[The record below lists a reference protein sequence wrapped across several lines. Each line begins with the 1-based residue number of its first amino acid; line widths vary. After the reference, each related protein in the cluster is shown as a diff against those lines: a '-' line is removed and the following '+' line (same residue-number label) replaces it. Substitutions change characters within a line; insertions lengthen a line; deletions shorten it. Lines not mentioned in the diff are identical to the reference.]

1 MDGATDAVSTHV
13 VGIGMDRAVGIVAV
27 IVTVEIAEAVTVAR
41 VIAAAVIVA
50 KHVSGRMAAAVVVAI
65 AMENGGHAA
74 IDPLA
79 RKHKGIAARV
89 RDGAM
94 EVGVTA
100 IAATGIVLKVLVA
113 TATAVMGIGV
123 ISTAP
128 REIAATGIVRR
139 ADALTATVQ
148 TAAVV
153 TAIVVTS
160 IVTPTVEVTSLARR
174 PPNRLKAFGRMTR
187 AIVSQT
193 LRCHWPA
200 ARVMLA

>member
-13 VGIGMDRAVGIVAV
+13 VGIEMDRAVVIEAV
-27 IVTVEIAEAVTVAR
+27 IVTVEIAAAVTVAR
-41 VIAAAVIVA
+41 VIAVAAIVA
-50 KHVSGRMAAAVVVAI
+50 KHVSDRMAAAVVVASV
-65 AMENGGHAA
+65 MENVGHAA
-74 IDPLA
+74 IDPPA

-100 IAATGIVLKVLVA
+100 IAAMATVLKVAVA
-113 TATAVMGIGV
+113 TATA
-123 ISTAP
+123 
-128 REIAATGIVRR
+128 ATEIVRR

-148 TAAVV
+148 RVDVQTAAVV
-153 TAIVVTS
+153 TVIAATS
-160 IVTPTVEVTSLARR
+160 IVTATETVTVEETSVARTQASR
-174 PPNRLKAFGRMTR
+174 PRAFVLMRPR

-193 LRCHWPA
+193 LLCHWPA

>member
-1 MDGATDAVSTHV
+1 VVMVGATDAVSIHV
-13 VGIGMDRAVGIVAV
+13 VGTGMDRAVEIEAV
-27 IVTVEIAEAVTVAR
+27 IVTVEIAAAVTVAR

-50 KHVSGRMAAAVVVAI
+50 KHVSGRMAAAVVVAN

-74 IDPLA
+74 IDPPA

-94 EVGVTA
+94 EVGVMATAATA
-100 IAATGIVLKVLVA
+100 IVLRVVVA

-148 TAAVV
+148 TAAVA
-153 TAIVVTS
+153 TAIVV
-160 IVTPTVEVTSLARR
+160 PTVEVTSLARR

-193 LRCHWPA
+193 LLCHWPA